1 MDKPRLPLPAEPLPN
16 DCPVATNLANVVQS
30 LPQSL
35 ADERRHLV
43 IVTEGIHDIA
53 FLKSISTLLQSSDAQ
68 LPDLLRLEKA
78 GRLTFIPTGGGS
90 LCDWVY
96 RLAGL
101 GHREFH
107 LYDREVPPVTE
118 ERLRLVAAINRRPGC
133 VARLTGKR
141 SLENY
146 LDRQAILQASGAD
159 IEVDDSSDIPG
170 LVAQQ
175 VGQLSAGAAWQD
187 LSRRSRNRL
196 RNRVKRRLNTLGVE
210 GMTLERLALRDPL
223 GEVAGWLRTV
233 ACLLSGNLS

>member
-1 MDKPRLPLPAEPLPN
+1 MDKPRLPLPAEPLPT

-53 FLKSISTLLQSSDAQ
+53 FLKSISTLLHSSDAQ

-118 ERLRLVAAINRRPGC
+118 ERLRLVAAINRRSGC

-141 SLENY
+141 PWKITWTGRPFSRQPAPTSKSMTAAIFRVSSLNKWGTCPQV
-146 LDRQAILQASGAD
+146 LLGKTCPGVAATGCATASS
-159 IEVDDSSDIPG
+159 V
-170 LVAQQ
+170 V
-175 VGQLSAGAAWQD
+175 
-187 LSRRSRNRL
+187 
-196 RNRVKRRLNTLGVE
+196 
-210 GMTLERLALRDPL
+210 
-223 GEVAGWLRTV
+223 
-233 ACLLSGNLS
+233 